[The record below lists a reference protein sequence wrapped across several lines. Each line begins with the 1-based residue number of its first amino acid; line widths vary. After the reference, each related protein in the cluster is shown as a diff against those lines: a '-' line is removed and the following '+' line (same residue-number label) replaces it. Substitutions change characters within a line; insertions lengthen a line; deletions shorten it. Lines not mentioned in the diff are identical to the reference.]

1 MLMENLQVLSLN
13 DLLDLLVISTM
24 QMHDI
29 TRQKETDVTLIR
41 NVRKD
46 VQSIQS
52 AILKKKSVNSVS
64 LVM

>member
-1 MLMENLQVLSLN
+1 MENLQVLSLN